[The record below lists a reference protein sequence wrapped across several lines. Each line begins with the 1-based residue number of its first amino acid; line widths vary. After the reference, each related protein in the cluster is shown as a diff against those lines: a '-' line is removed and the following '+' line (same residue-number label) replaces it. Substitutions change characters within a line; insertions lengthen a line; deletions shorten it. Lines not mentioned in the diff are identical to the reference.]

1 VSKVVLD
8 TDVLID
14 LLRGREATRSFLIE
28 VTRDAVPCCSTI
40 SVAEVCAGMRPDEED
55 STMALLDGLV
65 VVPVTRAI
73 AEVAGRFKRTSRA
86 RRLELADCLIAATAL
101 VESAALAT
109 GNVKDYPM
117 REITVLPARATM
129 RGPWR

>member
-1 VSKVVLD
+1 MSKVVLD

-28 VTRDAVPCCSTI
+28 VTREAVPCCSTI
-40 SVAEVCAGMRPDEED
+40 SVTEVCAGMRSDEED

-86 RRLELADCLIAATAL
+86 RRLELADCLIAATAFI
-101 VESAALAT
+101 EGAAVAT
-109 GNVKDYPM
+109 GNAKGYPM
-117 REITVLPARATM
+117 PEVTVLAAR
-129 RGPWR
+129 